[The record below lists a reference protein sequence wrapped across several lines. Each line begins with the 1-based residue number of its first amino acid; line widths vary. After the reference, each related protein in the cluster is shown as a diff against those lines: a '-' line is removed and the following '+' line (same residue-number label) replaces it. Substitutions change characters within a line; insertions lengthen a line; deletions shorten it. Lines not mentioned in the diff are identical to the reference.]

1 MDLIRNARYQL
12 LTFYPALI
20 LCLMVANFSFGEL
33 IGYWNL
39 NDANEAQDSS
49 GNNNHGKIEGKPKSV
64 AGKIKTAL
72 ENAHTPDLKSIMTLL
87 YKELSPCSISY
98 IRDLKKKI

>member
-39 NDANEAQDSS
+39 NDANE
-49 GNNNHGKIEGKPKSV
+49 GKSR
-64 AGKIKTAL
+64 
-72 ENAHTPDLKSIMTLL
+72 HQSM
-87 YKELSPCSISY
+87 
-98 IRDLKKKI
+98 RDARPQ